1 MGTAYAEQKGVTP
14 QGRHFMLRS
23 FYQLGADESGPGR
36 GWRRVNK
43 FAPLMA
49 VIDRAL
55 YISVAGLALCL
66 ILIAFE

>member
-1 MGTAYAEQKGVTP
+1 
-14 QGRHFMLRS
+14 MLLS
-23 FYQLGADESGPGR
+23 LDQLGADESGQGR
-36 GWRRVNK
+36 GWRRVK
-43 FAPLMA
+43 VAPLMA

>member
-1 MGTAYAEQKGVTP
+1 
-14 QGRHFMLRS
+14 
-23 FYQLGADESGPGR
+23 
-36 GWRRVNK
+36 
-43 FAPLMA
+43 MA

>member
-1 MGTAYAEQKGVTP
+1 
-14 QGRHFMLRS
+14 MLRS

-43 FAPLMA
+43 FDPLMA
-49 VIDRAL
+49 VIDSAL